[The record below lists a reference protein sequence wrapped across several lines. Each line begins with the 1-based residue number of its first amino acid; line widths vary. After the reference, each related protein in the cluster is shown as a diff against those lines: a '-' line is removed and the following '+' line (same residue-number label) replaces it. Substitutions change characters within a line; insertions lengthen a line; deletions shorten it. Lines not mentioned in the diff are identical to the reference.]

1 MDFLANS
8 FYALD
13 KYFIK
18 LWKFTLLSQAK
29 RIIHNEKNHR
39 SKVRALL
46 IFFMVF
52 IFSTNV
58 VNAQQLDSNRIKAA
72 YVINF
77 IKHISWPNE
86 KNKKSYRIALYKDQK
101 FYQFLSRS
109 LTQKTIKG
117 KLVILINAQSIN
129 DLKTADVVYIPE
141 KENTKL
147 HKIANAL
154 RGHKILLISNNS
166 KKKHDVMIN
175 LQQSNTAKTITFEV
189 NKSNVVYEKL
199 NISSE
204 LLLLGGTELDVATL
218 YRETELAMQKTRQ
231 QDIELRAQLLSQQQQ
246 LTKSKKLLTKSKQ
259 QLSKSIKETRV
270 QKIELKNLQ
279 QNVLSKQKLLLEQKE
294 KLNSISILYKKTEQ
308 QLKLQQQVLAEKEQ
322 KNQQMLQRVAQNKKT
337 LFSQNKKLAEHRQ
350 QLALQ
355 DQELVDRNQT
365 ISSQKA
371 YILITTVLV
380 AIAVFVSLLV
390 VFFFIKNKKTTR
402 QLTKTL
408 AYLERTQEQLI
419 QSEKMASLGGLVAG
433 VAHEIN
439 TPLSIAITSNSL
451 VIDDTNEV
459 KQKIADGCL
468 SKSRMSKHIEKVDQS
483 LTMSEKALERVRIL
497 LANFKQVAADQV
509 FDDQRTFKLGE
520 YIEEVMMTLSVE
532 MKKHHVDYQFSAD
545 DDIEITTLPGAFAQ
559 ILTNLV
565 NNSIHHGFENRTSGN
580 ITISLIINTP
590 TNSEQDWAVKVI
602 YQDDGC
608 GMSKQVLN
616 NIFEPFFTTKR
627 GKGST
632 GLGMNIVYNL
642 INQKLKGD
650 IKISSE
656 EGVGSTFEIM
666 LPNSL

>member
-1 MDFLANS
+1 M
-8 FYALD
+8 
-13 KYFIK
+13 
-18 LWKFTLLSQAK
+18 LSQAK
-29 RIIHNEKNHR
+29 RIINKITH
-39 SKVRALL
+39 KVKHYVIGIRFLMT
-46 IFFMVF
+46 FMIVF
-52 IFSTNV
+52 IFSVNV
-58 VNAQQLDSNRIKAA
+58 AVAQQLDSNRIKAA
-72 YVINF
+72 YIINF

-199 NISSE
+199 KISSE
-204 LLLLGGTELDVATL
+204 LLLLGGTELDIATL

-231 QDIELRAQLLSQQQQ
+231 QDIELRTQLAAQQQQ
-246 LTKSKKLLTKSKQ
+246 LIKSKKQLLKSKQ

-279 QNVLSKQKLLLEQKE
+279 QDVLSKQKLLTKQKK
-294 KLNSISILYKKTEQ
+294 KLNSISTLFKKIEQ
-308 QLKLQQQVLAEKEQ
+308 QLKLQQQILAEKER
-322 KNQQMLQRVAQNKKT
+322 KNQQILQRVAKNKKI
-337 LFSQNKKLAEHRQ
+337 LVSQNKQLTEHRQ
-350 QLALQ
+350 QLVLQ

-365 ISSQKA
+365 ISLQKA

-390 VFFFIKNKKTTR
+390 VFFFIKNKKTTK

-408 AYLERTQEQLI
+408 AYLESTQEQLI

-468 SKSRMSKHIEKVDQS
+468 SKSRMSKHIEKIDQS

-565 NNSIHHGFENRTSGN
+565 NNSIRHGFENKDSGK
-580 ITISLIINTP
+580 ISISLITNTP
-590 TNSEQDWAVKVI
+590 TNSDQDWTVKMI
-602 YQDDGC
+602 YQDNGS
-608 GMSKQVLN
+608 GMSKQVLK

-632 GLGMNIVYNL
+632 GLGMNIVYNI
-642 INQKLKGD
+642 INQKMKGD

-656 EGVGSTFEIM
+656 EGLGSTCEIM
-666 LPNSL
+666 LPKSI